1 MRKHKFK
8 FLMKTPTRSESARC
22 GELKGLSAHLDA
34 FLKSALFLLAAAL
47 LTLGSFFSQAY
58 GVSSTQHQ
66 EEEDFSY
73 VSYKL
78 EAVQVAEV
86 LLEIGVSP
94 EKVEEVLGSTS
105 LSESQKLT
113 LLFHETKG
121 LWVFDTSKHGPP
133 VILIACKWYQLAC
146 IADEVADY
154 ANRVV
159 TSAADDLEEA
169 AEEVS
174 DYANRVVTS
183 AVDDAEEV
191 LEYGEKVVT
200 SARDDIEEILGTDD
214 KKKKEK
220 KRKKKKKSSKKDQDL
235 PAERS
240 TVKVSVL
247 GVGVEHSSE
256 KNTDLT
262 GADLVEMAKQGVTEH
277 IKTKCTPD
285 IECKKDSK
293 RDRWGN
299 CCEETKHTFKYKE
312 PEEKGEPQKD
322 FSDIN
327 ESELP
332 EAIEA
337 PPEEPREII
346 LQRT

>member
-1 MRKHKFK
+1 MRKYKFN
-8 FLMKTPTRSESARC
+8 FLMKSPTRSESASC
-22 GELKGLSAHLDA
+22 GELKGLSTHLDA
-34 FLKSALFLLAAAL
+34 FLKSALFLIAAAL

-94 EKVEEVLGSTS
+94 EKVEEVLGNTS
-105 LSESQKLT
+105 LSEGQKLT

-169 AEEVS
+169 AEEVA
-174 DYANRVVTS
+174 DYTNRVVTS

-191 LEYGEKVVT
+191 LEYGKKVVT
-200 SARDDIEEILGTDD
+200 SARDDIEEVLGIDD
-214 KKKKEK
+214 NEEEEEET
-220 KRKKKKKSSKKDQDL
+220 SSQKDPEL

-240 TVKVSVL
+240 TVKVGVL
-247 GVGVEHSSE
+247 GVGVEHTSE

-262 GADLVEMAKQGVTEH
+262 GKQIVEVTKHAINHNIEK
-277 IKTKCTPD
+277 ITIRTCGPD
-285 IECKKDSK
+285 ICIKHAVPDEN
-293 RDRWGN
+293 GN
-299 CCEETKHTFKYKE
+299 CCKITDITLTPHEVGARL
-312 PEEKGEPQKD
+312 GEMDVK
-322 FSDIN
+322 N
-327 ESELP
+327 ELRSLNSGRFGLNLP
-332 EAIEA
+332 V
-337 PPEEPREII
+337 
-346 LQRT
+346 QQFQ